1 MSERAA
7 SAPWPEAPG
16 LHLMPPTAAL
26 PAPLRPILRA
36 ADRMKSGNL
45 AVTLPNGHRLIVRG
59 QEPGP
64 NAELQLHRNRL
75 FRRVLLGG
83 HLAFAEAYLDGDWD
97 SPDLAA
103 LISYFA
109 RNEAALAIDGRWW
122 TRALSRV
129 LHRLRDNSKR
139 GSRRNIAFH
148 YDLGNNFYRLW
159 LDPSMTYSSAVFAPG
174 AETLEAAQAE
184 KYARMANL
192 IGLTPGDHVLEI
204 GCGWGGFA
212 EHAARQGARLTG
224 LTLSKEQKA
233 YAEARL
239 AAAGLADQVSI
250 RLQDYRDVPGQFDG
264 IVSIE
269 MIEAVGEAY
278 WPVYFETLRAR
289 LKAGGRAALQ
299 AITIDPARFEPYRRS
314 PDFIQRYIFPGGML
328 PTVERLQQ
336 EAARAGLIWERL
348 DRYGQDYARTLR
360 LWRERF
366 EAAWDQIAPLGF
378 DARFRRT
385 WRYYLAYCE
394 GGFDAGSID
403 VVQIGLRRAEG

>member
-1 MSERAA
+1 MSDTVFSAA
-7 SAPWPEAPG
+7 LPEAPG
-16 LHLMPPTAAL
+16 LHLLPPTARL

-36 ADRMKSGNL
+36 ADRMKSGTL
-45 AVTLPNGHRLIVRG
+45 TVILPNGHRLMVRG

-64 NAELQLHRNRL
+64 VAELHLHRNRL

-83 HLAFAEAYLDGDWD
+83 HVAFAEAYMDGDWD

-103 LISYFA
+103 LISYLA
-109 RNEAALAIDGRWW
+109 RNENALAIDGRWW
-122 TRALSRV
+122 TRALSLV
-129 LHRLRDNSKR
+129 LHRLRDNTKR
-139 GSRRNIAFH
+139 GSRKNIAFH

-159 LDPSMTYSSAVFAPG
+159 LDPSMTYSSAVFATG
-174 AETLEAAQAE
+174 GETLEQAQTE
-184 KYARMANL
+184 KYARMAAL
-192 IGLTPGDHVLEI
+192 IDLKPGDHVLEI

-212 EHAARQGARLTG
+212 ELAARRGARVTG

-239 AAAGLADQVSI
+239 AAAGLADRVEI
-250 RLQDYRDVPGQFDG
+250 RLQDYRDTPGTFDG

-278 WPVYFETLRAR
+278 WPVYFKTIHDR
-289 LKAGGRAALQ
+289 LKAGGRAAIQ

-328 PTVERLQQ
+328 PTVERLQH
-336 EAARAGLIWERL
+336 EVARAGMLWEKL
-348 DRYGQDYARTLR
+348 DGYGRDYARTLR
-360 LWRERF
+360 EWREKF
-366 EAAWDQIAPLGF
+366 DATWDKIAPLGF
-378 DARFRRT
+378 DARFRRM

-403 VVQIGLRRAEG
+403 VVQLGIQKT